1 MVMNSIELRRELHK
15 HPELS
20 FEEHNTQRLLIDALS
35 SEGIECHAIAGTG
48 VLAKIEGER
57 GNHHR
62 CVVLR
67 ADIDAL
73 PIKEL
78 NDIDYCSKNEG
89 VMHACGHDIHTAIL
103 FGVLQRLKQKPD
115 FEGTLFGIFQP
126 GEELNP
132 GGASLV
138 LKENP
143 FDGYDVAAVI
153 GQHVDASFEVG
164 EVAICPGVFMASND
178 ELRFWIR
185 GKGGHAARRSS
196 INDTVTAMSD
206 MVMRTTALNSPNGVV
221 SIGKVIA
228 EGATNVIPDCV
239 SAEGTMRTFDSEERE
254 RIYNHIY
261 SNAKAIEEKYGVTVE
276 VDINRGYPSVKNDIM
291 LAYEAMIIAQ
301 DEDITVRDI
310 ARIPMAE
317 DFGFY
322 TERYP
327 SLFYR
332 LGVGSNAGGSHSAT
346 FLPDEASIAVGERMM
361 CRMALHILN
370 K

>member
-1 MVMNSIELRRELHK
+1 MNSIELRRKIHQK
-15 HPELS
+15 PELS
-20 FEEHNTQRLLIDALS
+20 FEEYQTQSLIIEALEA
-35 SEGIECHAIAGTG
+35 EGIECRKIAGTG
-48 VLAKIEGER
+48 VLAKIEGTR
-57 GNHHR
+57 GNLKR

-78 NDIDYCSKNEG
+78 NDIEFCSQNEG

-103 FGVLQRLKQKPD
+103 FGVLQELNRERN

-138 LKENP
+138 LKEEP
-143 FDGYDVAAVI
+143 FEGYDVAAVI
-153 GQHVDASFEVG
+153 GQHVDARFEVG
-164 EVAICPGVFMASND
+164 DIAICPGVFMASND
-178 ELRFWIR
+178 ELRFYVR
-185 GKGGHAARRSS
+185 GKGGHAARRSD
-196 INDTVTAMSD
+196 INDTVTAMAD
-206 MVMRTTALNSPNGVV
+206 LVMRTTALNSPNGVV

-228 EGATNVIPDCV
+228 EGATNVIPDLV

-254 RIYNHIY
+254 RIYSHLH
-261 SNAKAIEEKYGVTVE
+261 SNARAIEQKYGVAIE
-276 VDINRGYPSVKNDIM
+276 VDINRGYPSVKNDMM
-291 LAYEAMIIAQ
+291 LSYEAMIIAQ
-301 DEDITVRDI
+301 DEGIMVRDI

-332 LGVGSNAGGSHSAT
+332 LGVGSEAGGSHSAT
-346 FLPDEASIAVGERMM
+346 FLPDEAAIAVGERMM
-361 CRMALHILN
+361 RRMALHILN